1 MKKTLLMLA
10 LVAGITSFAQ
20 NATAALIALSPVPD
34 AYGPNQRVLSFNGSS
49 LSFAN
54 WTGDFAWQFYVSAGG
69 MGPAGMTISTLFAN
83 TVHRFDDSSS
93 LVAGVSSIGPSST
106 PTQFF
111 PFISTSFS
119 NRYFGL
125 IYEAGGG
132 NYNYGWA
139 NLSYDASSNI
149 ATMNSAAMQTTVNQS
164 ILVGDGPSAAVPEP
178 GTWAAAALL
187 AGGAGFMRW
196 RKRAKVA

>member
-1 MKKTLLMLA
+1 MLA
-10 LVAGITSFAQ
+10 LVAGLTSFAQ
-20 NATAALIALSPVPD
+20 NAQAALIALSPVPD

-54 WTGDFAWQFYVSAGG
+54 WNGDFAWQFYLSDFFGTG
-69 MGPAGMTISTLFAN
+69 MEISTLINN

-93 LVAGVSSIGPSST
+93 LVAGVSIIGSSST
-106 PTQFF
+106 PTRNF

-139 NLSYDASSNI
+139 NLSFDASSVI

-164 ILVGDGPSAAVPEP
+164 IVVGAGAAPIPEP
-178 GTWAAAALL
+178 GTWAAMAIF
-187 AGGAGFMRW
+187 AGGAAYAGW
-196 RKRAKVA
+196 RRRRAESLDQAA

>member
-1 MKKTLLMLA
+1 MLA

-69 MGPAGMTISTLFAN
+69 MGPAGMEFSTVFAN

-93 LVAGVSSIGPSST
+93 LVAGVSSVGPSST
-106 PTQFF
+106 PTRFF
-111 PFISTSFS
+111 PFVTTSFS

-139 NLSYDASSNI
+139 NLSFDASSLI
-149 ATMNSAAMQTTVNQS
+149 ATMNSAAMQTTENQS
-164 ILVGDGPSAAVPEP
+164 IVVGAGAAPIPEP
-178 GTWAAAALL
+178 GTWAAMAIF
-187 AGGAGFMRW
+187 AGGAAYAGW
-196 RKRAKVA
+196 RRRRAESLDQAA